1 VKYTVS
7 GITQKVVVL
16 CSIWGYLEGFLQP
29 LLQKLLQKSLA
40 FCNFCNQRGHGKSQN
55 NHDGTPT
62 LTPPNQS
69 NEAENAGRIVKS
81 K

>member
-1 VKYTVS
+1 LLNLGVFRGLFATIVA
-7 GITQKVVVL
+7 KVVAKIA
-16 CSIWGYLEGFLQP
+16 SFFLQ
-29 LLQKLLQKSLA
+29 
-40 FCNFCNQRGHGKSQN
+40 QRGHGKSQN

-69 NEAENAGRIVKS
+69 NEAGNAGRIIKS

>member
-1 VKYTVS
+1 MLLNLGVFRGRFAT
-7 GITQKVVVL
+7 IVVAKIA
-16 CSIWGYLEGFLQP
+16 SFLQ
-29 LLQKLLQKSLA
+29 LLQ
-40 FCNFCNQRGHGKSQN
+40 QRGHGKSQN

-69 NEAENAGRIVKS
+69 NEAENAGRIIKS

>member
-1 VKYTVS
+1 VIS
-7 GITQKVVVL
+7 
-16 CSIWGYLEGFLQP
+16 CSIWGYLEVFLQP
-29 LLQKLLQKSLA
+29 LLIVAKVVAKIASFLQLLQ
-40 FCNFCNQRGHGKSQN
+40 QRGHGKSQN

-69 NEAENAGRIVKS
+69 NEAENAGRIIKS